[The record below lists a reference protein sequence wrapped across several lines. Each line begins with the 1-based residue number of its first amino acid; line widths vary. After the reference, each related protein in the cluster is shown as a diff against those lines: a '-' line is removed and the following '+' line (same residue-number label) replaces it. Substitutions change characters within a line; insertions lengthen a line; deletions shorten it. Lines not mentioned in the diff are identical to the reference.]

1 MAVAAPTYVTR
12 EMLKAFL
19 DVKFTARNDP
29 QVDLAI
35 AASTRDVD
43 KQMQRTFAPLTATR
57 YFDWPNYQRTVPW
70 RLWFD
75 SWELADIPT
84 TVTTGGVTIP
94 LNQCFFEPVNAGPPY
109 IYMELNRSTVAAF
122 GAGSTPQHD
131 IAITGTWGYA
141 LDSAPAGTLGAAVT
155 NTTGTAITVSNAMAA
170 GVGDLLLVDAERML
184 LADKAYISSGQ
195 TQQGTGCSTAASND
209 QILAVTD
216 GTKYAI
222 GEVVV
227 LDAER
232 MLILDIVGNNAT
244 VKRAWD
250 GTALAT
256 HFAATIY
263 AARQWTVVRAAAG
276 TVAATH
282 TNGTAI
288 TRHLPPPLITQ
299 LALAEAENHLLQGIS
314 GYART
319 VGSADNARP
328 VSGQALADI
337 RKITYQAYG
346 RKARIRAV

>member
-1 MAVAAPTYVTR
+1 MAVTAPTYVTR
-12 EMLKAFL
+12 ETLKAAL

-43 KQMQRTFAPLTATR
+43 KQMQRTFSPVTTTR

-75 SWELADIPT
+75 SWELAAIPT
-84 TVTTGGVTIP
+84 SVTTGGVAIP
-94 LNQCFFEPVNAGPPY
+94 LSECFFEPVNSGPPY
-109 IYMELNRSTVAAF
+109 TYMELNRSSTAAF
-122 GAGSTPQHD
+122 GVGPTPQRD

-141 LDSAPAGTLGAAVT
+141 LDSAPAGVLGAAVT
-155 NTTGTAITVSNAMAA
+155 DTTNTAVTVSNAMAA
-170 GVGDLLLVDAERML
+170 GVGDLLLIDTERML
-184 LADKAYISSGQ
+184 LADKTYVSSGQ
-195 TQQGTGCSTAASND
+195 IQQGSGCSTAASND
-209 QILAVTD
+209 QILAVQD

-232 MLILDIVGNNAT
+232 MLIIDIIGNNAT

-263 AARQWTVVRAAAG
+263 AARQWTVVRGAAG
-276 TVAATH
+276 TAAATH
-282 TNGTAI
+282 TSGTAVA
-288 TRHLPPPLITQ
+288 RHLPPPLITQ
-299 LALAEAENHLLQGIS
+299 LALAEAENHLLQAIS

-337 RKITYQAYG
+337 RKITYQAHG